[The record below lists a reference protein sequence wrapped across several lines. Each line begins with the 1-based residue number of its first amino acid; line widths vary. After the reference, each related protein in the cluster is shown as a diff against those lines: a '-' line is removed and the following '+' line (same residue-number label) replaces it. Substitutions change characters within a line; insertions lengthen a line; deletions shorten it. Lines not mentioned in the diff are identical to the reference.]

1 MDQKAINRAAHLLL
15 AARQGRY
22 QIDALP
28 ADCRPG
34 NLEDGYAVQ
43 QRLFD
48 LLETGYGG
56 WFLGGTNGSVVIPI
70 AYGTPILTEA
80 LHSSPAELSRDVFM
94 TWDVDVEFG
103 FTMGADIAP
112 CDEAYTTEEVL
123 ARVASLNPALDI
135 VNAHFVDYAAAGWP
149 SIIADNGS
157 DGAVVRGPGIS
168 DWDPAGLGR
177 HQVTLL
183 VNGEPV
189 LRGAGD
195 VIMGNPVNALVWFAN
210 HMSERGLTIR
220 AGEFIST
227 GSCTEVYEGR
237 LNDHVVADFGVYGSV
252 EARFTP

>member
-1 MDQKAINRAAHLLL
+1 MDQNAIDRAAHLLL
-15 AARQGRY
+15 DARRGRY

-34 NLEDGYAVQ
+34 DLEEGYAVQ

-56 WFLGGTNGSVVIPI
+56 WFLGGTNGSTVIPI

-80 LHSSPAELSRDVFM
+80 LHDSPAELSQEVFI

-103 FTMGADIAP
+103 FTLGADIAP
-112 CDEAYTTEEVL
+112 RTEVYTSDEVL
-123 ARVASLNPALDI
+123 ARVASLHPALDI
-135 VNAHFVDYAAAGWP
+135 VNAHFADYAAAGWP

-157 DGAVVRGPGIS
+157 DGAVVRGPGVS
-168 DWDPAGLGR
+168 DWDRASLGR
-177 HQVTLL
+177 HQVTLV
-183 VNGEPV
+183 VNGESV
-189 LRGAGD
+189 QTGSGH
-195 VIMGNPVNALVWFAN
+195 VIMGNPFDALVWFAN
-210 HMSERGLTIR
+210 HMSERGLTMR

-227 GSCTEVYEGR
+227 GSCIDPYEGR

-252 EARFTP
+252 AARFTP